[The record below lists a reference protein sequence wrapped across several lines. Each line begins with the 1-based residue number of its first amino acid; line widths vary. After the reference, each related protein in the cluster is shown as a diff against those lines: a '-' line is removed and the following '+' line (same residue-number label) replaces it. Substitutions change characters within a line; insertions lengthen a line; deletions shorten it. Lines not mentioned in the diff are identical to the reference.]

1 MQFAVDVD
9 ALLKTKDASLRA
21 LKGLANIID
30 AAVVALDNALDPEE
44 EEEDVL
50 RGTNARVGASEGQ
63 TRVGAS
69 EGQTRVGASEGL
81 GASEGQK
88 QLKTFIMAQALIA
101 SMVHWTLNCNW
112 RCMDKVLERV
122 GTFVNEN
129 QSRLQDQDGLGTAE
143 VDQIDHRLRIAE
155 EQCRHKFVEQ
165 QSEWRASSITLRSVV
180 ATTIAVY
187 SGCTIESVNEYSEFL
202 IEVSCLARI
211 REQESSVGT
220 KPLLQQVQVLSTRV

>member
-21 LKGLANIID
+21 LQGLANIID

-63 TRVGAS
+63 
-69 EGQTRVGASEGL
+69 
-81 GASEGQK
+81 K
-88 QLKTFIMAQALIA
+88 QLKTFIMAQALIS
-101 SMVHWTLNCNW
+101 SMVRWTLNCNW

-122 GTFVNEN
+122 CTFVKEN

-187 SGCTIESVNEYSEFL
+187 SECTIESVNEYSEFL
-202 IEVSCLARI
+202 IKVSCLSRI
-211 REQESSVGT
+211 HEQESSVGT
-220 KPLLQQVQVLSTRV
+220 KPLLQQVPVLSTRVYQPSKQRQQSDLPSP

>member
-21 LKGLANIID
+21 LQGLANIID

-50 RGTNARVGASEGQ
+50 RGTNARLGASEGQ
-63 TRVGAS
+63 TRI
-69 EGQTRVGASEGL
+69 GASEGL

-88 QLKTFIMAQALIA
+88 QLKTFIMAQALIS
-101 SMVHWTLNCNW
+101 SMVSWTLNCNW

-187 SGCTIESVNEYSEFL
+187 SECTIESVNEYSEFL